1 MGFIPVKQVP
11 LLRKSFAV
19 LAGLSFLLTGS
30 TAAFAQ
36 PGNHHGKI
44 LAGFFEEWS
53 IYYANYNLANL
64 ESNGSAAKLSHLIY
78 AFGDVSASA
87 SQPSTDSCV
96 IADAWADFEDNN
108 LPPVGGIADTWPL
121 FGNFAEI
128 LKLKQL
134 HPQLKTVIS
143 LGGASAAE
151 AQAFSTAASTDQG
164 RKALASSCINMFVV
178 GNVGSDWNGNITAPG
193 LFDGFNIDWEFPA
206 AADKTNFTLL
216 LQEFRNQ
223 LNALSA
229 QTGKQY
235 ILSFDGPAGS
245 QNYSNIDLK
254 SAAEQ
259 VNFITIDGYNYAG
272 SWDIATNHASPLFD
286 SRQDPDFGQD
296 LDIEDTVTAYLRSGV
311 PAEKYV
317 MGVPLYG
324 AGWTGVPNKEH
335 GLYQSST
342 GPSAV
347 PLANGTG
354 VCTDLSG
361 NTAGCDTLLTP
372 GLATYSTLAALTSNG
387 YKNYVDPFRIAAWLY
402 DPTSETFYSYDT
414 PETAFIKTLF
424 IQTRVPGGLG
434 GAFVWAVKDDDA
446 KGSMVKALAQGLGR

>member
-1 MGFIPVKQVP
+1 MKQLP
-11 LLRKSFAV
+11 LLHKSFVA
-19 LAGLSFLLTGS
+19 LACLSVLLTGGV
-30 TAAFAQ
+30 AASAQ
-36 PGNHHGKI
+36 TGNHQGKT
-44 LAGFFEEWS
+44 LAGYFEEWS

-87 SQPSTDSCV
+87 TAPSTNTCV

-121 FGNFAEI
+121 YGNFAEI

-143 LGGASAAE
+143 LGGASDAE
-151 AQAFSTAASTDQG
+151 AAAFSTAASTEAG
-164 RKALASSCINMFVV
+164 RQALVSACINMFVV

-206 AADKTNFTLL
+206 ATDKTNFTLL
-216 LQEFRNQ
+216 LEEFRNQ

-229 QTGKQY
+229 TTGKQY

-245 QNYSNIDLK
+245 QNYTNIDLK

-259 VNFITIDGYNYAG
+259 VDFITIDGYNYAG
-272 SWDIATNHASPLFD
+272 SWDTVTNDASPLFD
-286 SRQDPDFGQD
+286 SPQDPEFGQD
-296 LDIEDTVTAYLRSGV
+296 LDIADTVTAYLKAGV

-324 AGWTGVPNKEH
+324 AGWTGVPNKDH

-361 NTAGCDTLLTP
+361 NTPGCDTLLTP
-372 GLATYSTLAALTSNG
+372 GVATYSTLANLTANG
-387 YKNYVDPFRIAAWLY
+387 YKNYFDLFRIATWLY
-402 DPTSETFYSYDT
+402 DPTSETFYTYDT
-414 PETAFIKTLF
+414 PTTAFLKTLY

-446 KGSMVKALAQGLGR
+446 NGTMVKTLAEGLGR

>member
-1 MGFIPVKQVP
+1 MKQVS
-11 LLRKSFAV
+11 LLHKSLAV
-19 LAGLSFLLTGS
+19 LACLSVWSTGGV
-30 TAAFAQ
+30 AAFAQ
-36 PGNHHGKI
+36 TGNHQAKI

-53 IYYANYNLANL
+53 IYYANYNLADL

-87 SQPSTDSCV
+87 SAPSTNSCV

-108 LPPVGGIADTWPL
+108 LPAVGGIADAWPL

-134 HPQLKTVIS
+134 HPKLKTVIS

-206 AADKTNFTLL
+206 ATDKTNFTLL

-235 ILSFDGPAGS
+235 VLSFDGPAGV
-245 QNYSNIDLK
+245 QNYTNIDLK
-254 SAAEQ
+254 HAAEQ
-259 VNFITIDGYNYAG
+259 VNFITVDGYNYAG
-272 SWDIATNHASPLFD
+272 SWDAVTNDASPLLD
-286 SRQDPDFGQD
+286 SRQDPEFGQN
-296 LDIEDTVTAYLRSGV
+296 LDIADTVTAYLQAGV

-361 NTAGCDTLLTP
+361 NTPGCDILLTP
-372 GLATYSTLAALTSNG
+372 GVATYSTLANLTSNG
-387 YKNYVDPFRIAAWLY
+387 YQNYFDPFRIAVWLY
-402 DPTSETFYSYDT
+402 GPKSETFYTYDN
-414 PETAFIKTLF
+414 PETAFLKTLF

-434 GAFVWAVKDDDA
+434 GAFVWAVKDDDV
-446 KGSMVKALAQGLGR
+446 KGTMVKTLAQGLGR